1 METLPAM
8 TDRGEAVLAMALA
21 EAERTWSSRLV
32 AAYALGSLAHGGFS
46 IHASDVDLGLVLADP
61 LEEGD
66 AVAVRALADRV
77 KASGA
82 LLSDRLSVFWGSPAT
97 LAGRAQGG
105 RFPPVDLLDL
115 KEHGRLLAG
124 THVRDEVRTPTPAEM
139 VVAAAQQALTRFAT
153 DEATAQWRDPAALV
167 AAGVRTLT
175 KRVLFP
181 VRYLYT
187 ARTGQ
192 IGRNEESV
200 AHFLTAQ
207 TGPAADLARAA
218 IRWRHHSYKPADPA
232 VLALA
237 TRGLIPL
244 YRMFVEEYARHL
256 HRLSERELAH
266 AFEQWRSRL
275 D

>member
-1 METLPAM
+1 MQTRPPV
-8 TDRGEAVLAMALA
+8 TDRADAVLALALA
-21 EAERTWSSRLV
+21 EAERSWGTRLV

-46 IHASDVDLGLVLADP
+46 IHVSDVDLGLVLADP
-61 LEEGD
+61 LEAGD
-66 AVAVRALADRV
+66 AEAVRSLVDRV
-77 KASGA
+77 KAGGG

-124 THVRDEVRTPTPAEM
+124 THVRDEVRAPTPAEM
-139 VVAAAQQALTRFAT
+139 VVAAAQQALARFAT
-153 DEATAQWRDPAALV
+153 DEATAQWRDPAPLV
-167 AAGVRTLT
+167 AAGVRALT

-200 AHFLTAQ
+200 AHFLAAHA
-207 TGPAADLARAA
+207 GPAADLARAA
-218 IRWRHHSYKPADPA
+218 LRWRHHSYDPADPA

-256 HRLSERELAH
+256 HGLGEHELAQ
-266 AFEQWRSRL
+266 AFEQWRARL